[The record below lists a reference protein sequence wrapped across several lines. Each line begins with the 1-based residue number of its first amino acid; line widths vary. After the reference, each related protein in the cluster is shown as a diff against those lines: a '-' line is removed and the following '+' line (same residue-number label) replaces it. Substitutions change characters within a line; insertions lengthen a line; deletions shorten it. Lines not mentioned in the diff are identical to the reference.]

1 MENKKITVAKI
12 VLKSVLVVL
21 FFVALIRITMM

>member
-21 FFVALIRITMM
+21 FFVALIRIAMM